1 MSHEYYWQS
10 VRQSVLDTFVD
21 DVAMQLDK
29 ETGFETNN
37 ASMTLDADATAFG
50 TPAL

>member
-1 MSHEYYWQS
+1 MSQYYWQS

-21 DVAMQLDK
+21 DVAMQSDK

>member
-1 MSHEYYWQS
+1 VSQYYWQS

-29 ETGFETNN
+29 ETGLKTNN

>member
-10 VRQSVLDTFVD
+10 VRQSVLNTFVD

-29 ETGFETNN
+29 ETGFKTNN
-37 ASMTLDADATAFG
+37 ASMTLDVDATFG